1 MIFKKLYKG
10 WNSRKW
16 KHLKKL
22 QNGWFKILKKKKK
35 KKKNPISLDKTYG
48 EAVHTTI
55 TKSWIKGLV

>member
-1 MIFKKLYKG
+1 MIFKKLYNG

-22 QNGWFKILKKKKK
+22 QNGRIYKKI
-35 KKKNPISLDKTYG
+35 NSPIYLDKTYG
-48 EAVHTTI
+48 EVAHTII

>member
-22 QNGWFKILKKKKK
+22 QNGWFKKKKKT
-35 KKKNPISLDKTYG
+35 PISLNKTYG

-55 TKSWIKGLV
+55 TKSWVKGLV